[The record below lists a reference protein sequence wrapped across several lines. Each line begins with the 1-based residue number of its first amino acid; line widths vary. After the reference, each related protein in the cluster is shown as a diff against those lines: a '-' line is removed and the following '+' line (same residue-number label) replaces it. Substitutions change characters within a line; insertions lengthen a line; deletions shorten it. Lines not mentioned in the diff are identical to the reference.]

1 MTAIETSTSIASVKI
16 VTHIFAEET
25 FTCIND
31 AETSNC
37 IIATGTCRI
46 DCRNFHL
53 QKWCQSEILLVMIKK
68 FSE

>member
-1 MTAIETSTSIASVKI
+1 MIAIETSTSITTVKI
-16 VTHIFAEET
+16 VTHIFAAET
-25 FTCIND
+25 FTCVND

-46 DCRNFHL
+46 KGRNFHL
-53 QKWCQSEILLVMIKK
+53 QKWCQSEILFVMIKK